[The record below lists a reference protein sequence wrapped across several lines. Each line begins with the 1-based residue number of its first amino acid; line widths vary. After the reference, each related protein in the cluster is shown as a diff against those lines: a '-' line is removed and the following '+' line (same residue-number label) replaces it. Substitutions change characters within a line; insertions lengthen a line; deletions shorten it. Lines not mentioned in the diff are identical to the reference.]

1 MRTLRNYV
9 ENENGPHY
17 CRPYQEGI
25 IINTHIQTLRTKVR
39 SAYGINSYF
48 YQFSVPAFIRMKGTE
63 AIKQTLSVQF
73 CVHRFS
79 AFIRLR
85 VRFMRFA
92 QVVIQAQEHLKLI
105 QFFERSCH
113 QI

>member
-48 YQFSVPAFIRMKGTE
+48 YQFSVSAFIRVKRAKPCE
-63 AIKQTLSVQF
+63 QSVPVQF
-73 CVHRFS
+73 LIKRLS

-92 QVVIQAQEHLKLI
+92 QVVIQAQEHLKFI